1 MGRDRPERGKVDIP
15 ASRMKAGREFA
26 VPLSAGA
33 LDVLERARKLS
44 GESPFVFPSR
54 TGGPLP
60 KKAPGRVL
68 HRAGVAS
75 TLHGF
80 RSSTR
85 S

>member
-1 MGRDRPERGKVDIP
+1 MDIP
-15 ASRMKAGREFA
+15 ASRMKAGQEFA

-33 LDVLERARKLS
+33 LERARKLS
-44 GESPFVFPSR
+44 GESPFVLPSR